1 MEEQWILVLSVFPS
15 HSLSHTHAHSHTHIL
30 LERTTRCTHRPR
42 PAGGALLVYR
52 TSFSQSEV
60 IRWHAALKSVYCL
73 LSYLAFNSK
82 TTSTLHRND
91 LPLPV
96 RPQMDES
103 RALVFAKT
111 HTHAFCTP
119 GGWGERV
126 HTHAQTHTHM
136 MSVCHDSGTGVLKNP
151 ARPKPLLTGSCSYW
165 IPAEAQTAEREPA
178 GLLGCREESE
188 LLGFRG
194 TVLLWRK
201 LQFCIFFSV
210 RNGPR
215 LFNFIDFFFYFFNEG
230 MTIILANHSNQLRQ
244 D

>member
-1 MEEQWILVLSVFPS
+1 MTLCGRTKDTGSLRL
-15 HSLSHTHAHSHTHIL
+15 SLSLSLIHTHTHIH
-30 LERTTRCTHRPR
+30 TRCTHTPR

-82 TTSTLHRND
+82 TTSSLHRND

-103 RALVFAKT
+103 RAPVFAKT

-126 HTHAQTHTHM
+126 HTHAHACTDTHTHM

-165 IPAEAQTAEREPA
+165 IPAEAQKAEPEPA

-215 LFNFIDFFFYFFNEG
+215 LLHFFYIFFPTFSMRG
-230 MTIILANHSNQLRQ
+230 
-244 D
+244 